1 MTKTLVRA
9 SLFALLSSIGG
20 TAAAQTPPG
29 APPAVAP
36 APAPAPAAPPGYP
49 PAPSYSTPPG
59 APLAPSPLYAPPPGP
74 AAPQYGMP
82 MQDGMPMQ
90 AVPSPPEGTAA
101 YVNSLMV
108 GAAWD
113 IGIPVGSVHD
123 FTSNVSPVGFDISLR
138 YWFHP
143 RLSIGAEVEWQTY
156 RDDKP
161 RTTYQVTDGAVTATA
176 YNSLQ
181 AGSLRATMD
190 FYLLDRGPV
199 LPFVGASVG
208 YGWST
213 FQSAA
218 ADIQVYDNQDS
229 VVAGAELGALV
240 ALSPRAP
247 LLLVAGRYSG
257 APSMEFYKIVKD
269 VQAITLQVGVLLY

>member
-1 MTKTLVRA
+1 MTKTLARA
-9 SLFALLSSIGG
+9 SFFALLSSIGG
-20 TAAAQTPPG
+20 VAAAQSS
-29 APPAVAP
+29 
-36 APAPAPAAPPGYP
+36 PAAPPAAAPAPYPPPPGYP
-49 PAPSYSTPPG
+49 APPAYSTPPG
-59 APLAPSPLYAPPPGP
+59 APLAPSPLYSSPPGP
-74 AAPQYGMP
+74 VAFENGV
-82 MQDGMPMQ
+82 PMQ

-101 YVNSLMV
+101 YVHSVMV

-113 IGIPVGSVHD
+113 FGVPLGSVHD
-123 FTSNVSPVGFDISLR
+123 FTSNVSGVGFDISLR
-138 YWFHP
+138 YWLHP
-143 RLSIGAEVEWQTY
+143 RFTIGAEVEWQTY

-161 RTTYQVTDGAVTATA
+161 RTTYPVTDGAVTATA

-181 AGSLRATMD
+181 TGSLRATAD

-213 FQSAA
+213 FQTAA
-218 ADIQVYDNQDS
+218 ADIQLYDNQDS
-229 VVAGAELGALV
+229 VVVGAELGALF

-247 LLLVAGRYSG
+247 LLLVAGRYSA
-257 APSMEFYKIVKD
+257 APSMEFLKSVQA